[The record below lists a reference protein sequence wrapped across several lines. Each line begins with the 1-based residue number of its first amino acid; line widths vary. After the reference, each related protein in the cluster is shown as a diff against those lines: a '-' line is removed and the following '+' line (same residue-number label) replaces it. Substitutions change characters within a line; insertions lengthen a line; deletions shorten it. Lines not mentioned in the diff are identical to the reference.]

1 MYPERQGLPVGRL
14 EHRPSLQL
22 AFPEEGAS
30 GVATSQSM
38 EGRDHIRVRAQFVV
52 EELNVE
58 SRLAKLEA
66 RVGRYLGEVSEEE
79 DEDVSVRRN
88 YGCLHIFVEQ
98 GEMIYHFS
106 VRFLLF

>member
-1 MYPERQGLPVGRL
+1 
-14 EHRPSLQL
+14 
-22 AFPEEGAS
+22 
-30 GVATSQSM
+30 M
-38 EGRDHIRVRAQFVV
+38 EGRDHIRLRAQFVV
-52 EELNVE
+52 DELNVE

-79 DEDVSVRRN
+79 DEDVSVLRN

-98 GEMIYHFS
+98 GEMIYHLS